1 MVKKVRCSS
10 LGFCKQTLQTR
21 PNMYDTLPSGY
32 ADSIPWLEKK
42 YQNPSTN
49 LNDQFKNKGEE
60 INHNPA

>member
-1 MVKKVRCSS
+1 
-10 LGFCKQTLQTR
+10 
-21 PNMYDTLPSGY
+21 MYDTLPSGY

-42 YQNPSTN
+42 NQNSSKN

>member
-1 MVKKVRCSS
+1 
-10 LGFCKQTLQTR
+10 
-21 PNMYDTLPSGY
+21 MYDTLPSGY

-60 INHNPA
+60 INHSPA

>member
-1 MVKKVRCSS
+1 MFF
-10 LGFCKQTLQTR
+10 LGILKQALQTR

-49 LNDQFKNKGEE
+49 LNDQFKNKEDGR
-60 INHNPA
+60 NHSLA